1 MILRFELTFLP
12 FVALNFHYNLLKDV
26 FIIKPLPWFCIDCPV
41 WGDVLLFRV
50 PFEEHPSSLK
60 TIVFFPSMRFFVS
73 KDGMICVRL
82 LGQKMKTYLQ
92 IGGCWILCETHL
104 VEVQSNAL
112 TSI

>member
-50 PFEEHPSSLK
+50 PFEEHPSSCLFSFYEVFCFQGWDDMCK
-60 TIVFFPSMRFFVS
+60 ASWSKNENLPPDRWLLDIV
-73 KDGMICVRL
+73 
-82 LGQKMKTYLQ
+82 
-92 IGGCWILCETHL
+92 
-104 VEVQSNAL
+104 
-112 TSI
+112 